1 MKIRIRKTLQGEV
14 YLDFMAAS
22 YVRDSFLANVVVTD
36 VWILLVDYSA
46 ARLLGE
52 RLKIPELFNHPK
64 T

>member
-1 MKIRIRKTLQGEV
+1 MQV
-14 YLDFMAAS
+14 DMYFDFMASS